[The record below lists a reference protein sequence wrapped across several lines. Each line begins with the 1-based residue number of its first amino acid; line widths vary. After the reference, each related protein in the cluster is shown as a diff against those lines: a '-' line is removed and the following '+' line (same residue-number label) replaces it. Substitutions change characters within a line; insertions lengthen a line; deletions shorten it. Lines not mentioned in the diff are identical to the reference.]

1 MTKSRNRGFTLIELM
16 MAIAI
21 LGIIAAIAAPSFIQ
35 TIRNNRLTATAN
47 EVLLALQLARAE
59 AIKQRRNLT
68 VCAGQTA
75 CTGSADWSGGWIVT
89 NGDEVIRI
97 WEARPSLTV
106 TGPAGGL
113 TFSPDGRGGGTEAIT
128 VASGDSSRT
137 VTVTPTGRASVG
149 H

>member
-1 MTKSRNRGFTLIELM
+1 MTKSQDSGFTLIELM

-59 AIKQRRNLT
+59 AIKQRRSLT

-75 CTGSADWSGGWIVT
+75 CTGSEDWAGGWIVT

-97 WEARPSLTV
+97 WEARPNLTV
-106 TGPAGGL
+106 TGPAEGV
-113 TFSPDGRGGGTEAIT
+113 TFSPDGRGGETETIT
-128 VASGDSSRT
+128 VASEGTART
-137 VTVTPTGRASVG
+137 VTVTPTGRASVA